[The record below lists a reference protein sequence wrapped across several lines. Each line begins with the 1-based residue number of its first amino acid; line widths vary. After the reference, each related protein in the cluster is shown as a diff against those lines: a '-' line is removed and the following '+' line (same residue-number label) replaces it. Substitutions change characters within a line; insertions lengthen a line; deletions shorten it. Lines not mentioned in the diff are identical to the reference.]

1 MPRLAK
7 ELSALEVKRLQH
19 PGCGGNMVHF
29 VGGVAGLML
38 QVTPSNA
45 RSWLLR
51 ATIGGKRR
59 ELGLGSYPEVS
70 LAQARDR
77 AREAKDKI
85 RNGIDPIAERREIR
99 ARLAAE
105 QRLGMTFSEATERYL
120 AAKLDAFKNP
130 KHRDQWRS
138 TLERYAIPE
147 LGPILVDDLTV
158 QDVLRVLE
166 PIWKTKTETA

>member
-7 ELSALEVKRLQH
+7 ELSAIEVKRLQH
-19 PGCGGNMVHF
+19 SGSGGNALYF

-51 ATIGGKRR
+51 VMIGGKRR
-59 ELGLGSYPEVS
+59 ELGLGSYPEIS

-85 RNGIDPIAERREIR
+85 RNGIDPIAERQKLR
-99 ARLAAE
+99 AKLAAD
-105 QRLGMTFSEATERYL
+105 QRRSMTFADAIERYL
-120 AAKLDAFKNP
+120 DTKLDGFKNA

-138 TLERYAIPE
+138 TLERYAIPNSAPF
-147 LGPILVDDLTV
+147 LSMT
-158 QDVLRVLE
+158 
-166 PIWKTKTETA
+166 

>member
-7 ELSALEVKRLQH
+7 ELSAIEVKRLQH
-19 PGCGGNMVHF
+19 SGSGGNALYF

-51 ATIGGKRR
+51 VMIGGKRR
-59 ELGLGSYPEVS
+59 ELGLGSYPEIS

-85 RNGIDPIAERREIR
+85 RNGIDPIAERQKLR
-99 ARLAAE
+99 A
-105 QRLGMTFSEATERYL
+105 
-120 AAKLDAFKNP
+120 
-130 KHRDQWRS
+130 KHF
-138 TLERYAIPE
+138 
-147 LGPILVDDLTV
+147 
-158 QDVLRVLE
+158 
-166 PIWKTKTETA
+166 